1 MGVAAPMVLAI
12 SLGLSTV
19 TKHLMGGQLSFFIV
33 ELSSHVLPI
42 LFTGLFFRCV
52 SLPVL
57 WCKYS
62 QWV

>member
-1 MGVAAPMVLAI
+1 
-12 SLGLSTV
+12 V